1 MNKLTLTDLWLVL
14 HNMAEARAAAVAA
27 LPGGDA
33 FQGELGDLRDK
44 LGAIPGVRAGGRPL
58 SVELSEADAT
68 HDTFGRALDLF
79 LRAYEAL
86 ADHLPAPINEAV
98 AQARAQV
105 LPTPSVF
112 ALSYQ
117 DEAIAAQRR
126 APALEALGDQL
137 ALLPVAELGDLR
149 EVAARFQGA
158 GQQLQALLQERADAE
173 SAPAAQ
179 HGALRHHALALLG
192 GHAPG
197 ARAPAAQPAPPGDR
211 AHPRPARGPALWL
224 PQRAD
229 PDAHPRRQRRPPG
242 GRRPERRPPPGA
254 LNPLPLSQPRHPG
267 PTRCGEFEA

>member
-33 FQGELGDLRDK
+33 FQGELGALRDK

-86 ADHLPAPINEAV
+86 AEHLPAPINEAV

-192 GHAPG
+192 DM
-197 ARAPAAQPAPPGDR
+197 RQ
-211 AHPRPARGPALWL
+211 ALAL
-224 PQRAD
+224 QQRNQ
-229 PDAHPRRQRRPPG
+229 RRQGTAPTPDLREGQLFGYLNALIQMRTRG
-242 GRRPERRPPPGA
+242 DSGA
-254 LNPLPLSQPRHPG
+254 PQEDVVLSGDLPLEP
-267 PTRCGEFEA
+267 